1 MHLSL
6 VCFQSTLPL
15 LAVSFHLISS
25 PQLSAFCSRPAHTIL
40 GPQLPPPPEYAVKL
54 CFPLLDLPVPCLPTL
69 LSNPITEEGCL
80 LRLAGD
86 DCLTTPP
93 GAKAL
98 CNEGHG
104 YQETPGWRR
113 AISQLS
119 ADCLW
124 PADNIFRAPAEGF
137 DLYACGVIRRLQQ
150 ESQHANS
157 KCFLLTCGIIA
168 GKSLCLCSQFLKE
181 MSWDFISFFLRKSAV
196 LGLRFCLLLLSKQAA
211 FFLYMLGA

>member
-1 MHLSL
+1 M
-6 VCFQSTLPL
+6 
-15 LAVSFHLISS
+15 
-25 PQLSAFCSRPAHTIL
+25 
-40 GPQLPPPPEYAVKL
+40 
-54 CFPLLDLPVPCLPTL
+54 
-69 LSNPITEEGCL
+69 

-86 DCLTTPP
+86 ERLTTPP

-157 KCFLLTCGIIA
+157 KGFLLTCGIIA
-168 GKSLCLCSQFLKE
+168 GKSLCLCSQFVKE
-181 MSWDFISFFLRKSAV
+181 MSWDFISIFEEKCSVRAEVLLAAV
-196 LGLRFCLLLLSKQAA
+196 KQAGCS
-211 FFLYMLGA
+211 FLIHVGSVACKRLLCPD